1 MKKFKYILFF
11 TILLSTMII
20 GQVKI
25 SELPTLNSPDSTD
38 YTIMVSGGIT
48 KKIALHVLVNS
59 AVAQTMIFDY
69 NTSDLA
75 RTKTLINDSLILERA
90 ARSAADLLKI
100 SIADS
105 AIYFYKRAYIDAVAN
120 GKLSIADSAT
130 YFYKRA
136 YLDAALAA
144 KQASLTF
151 GIANTNKVQI
161 NAADVAEDD
170 YAKFT
175 ATGLL
180 GRSYAEVLSDIG
192 AAALAQ
198 TMYIGTTAH
207 AINRA
212 SAAEGLMGITS
223 LTPGAD
229 FTLSQNSVNVFTSE
243 NSGAIVN
250 TLYLKACNVGIST
263 VLPSAKLDVAGSLEF
278 ETVQSPIRS
287 LTSLNIAWDSASIF
301 RDTIAV
307 NSEYT
312 FSSEADAQWIT
323 VEIFSNGSY
332 TATFSDAAIV
342 WQGGVAPTQTAD
354 KTDIYQFFRSGS
366 RIFGM
371 VMQNF

>member
-105 AIYFYKRAYIDAVAN
+105 A
-120 GKLSIADSAT
+120 T

-207 AINRA
+207 AINLA

-223 LTPGAD
+223 LTPGA
-229 FTLSQNSVNVFTSE
+229 
-243 NSGAIVN
+243 
-250 TLYLKACNVGIST
+250 
-263 VLPSAKLDVAGSLEF
+263 
-278 ETVQSPIRS
+278 
-287 LTSLNIAWDSASIF
+287 
-301 RDTIAV
+301 
-307 NSEYT
+307 
-312 FSSEADAQWIT
+312 
-323 VEIFSNGSY
+323 
-332 TATFSDAAIV
+332 
-342 WQGGVAPTQTAD
+342 
-354 KTDIYQFFRSGS
+354 
-366 RIFGM
+366 
-371 VMQNF
+371 